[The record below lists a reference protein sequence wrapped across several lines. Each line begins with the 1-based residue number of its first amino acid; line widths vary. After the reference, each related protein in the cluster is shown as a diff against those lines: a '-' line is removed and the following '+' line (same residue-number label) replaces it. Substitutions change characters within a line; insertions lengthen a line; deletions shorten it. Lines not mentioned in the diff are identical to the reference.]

1 MHRVT
6 VPALGFRNRI
16 VQEIEVGKQQTLRS
30 GTRNGHSPL
39 GVLNVHKWLCI
50 LITQYLKFL
59 LQNLIVHSQIY
70 RLHDRW
76 TDTAMHDLRC
86 RNTPAHESCGT
97 FSVVANTRV
106 VFDLTRLQSDISVTF
121 NDIKY

>member
-1 MHRVT
+1 M
-6 VPALGFRNRI
+6 
-16 VQEIEVGKQQTLRS
+16 
-30 GTRNGHSPL
+30 
-39 GVLNVHKWLCI
+39 
-50 LITQYLKFL
+50 TQCLKFL

-70 RLHDRW
+70 RLHDRR
-76 TDTAMHDLRC
+76 TDTAMRVLRC

-106 VFDLTRLQSDISVTF
+106 VFDLTLLQSDISVTF